1 MPSSA
6 DGRARAVRVA
16 AVAAIVAGVLIIAWK
31 AGLFALEDREALMAA
46 IERARTVRFLPAL
59 FVATYAIAAAVG
71 VPATPLTLAGG
82 ALFGVELGIVFNWLG
97 EALAAH
103 LAFGLVRAT
112 GITVG
117 GRRASASVSASVSP
131 NALSAGN
138 GFGTLLRLRLIPVV
152 PFALLNAGAAASSMS
167 WRNFAAATLLGIIPI
182 TVIYTVSASQLV
194 AGVAGSGTRALV
206 TALASAA
213 VLIAVSFLPALFR
226 WRRK

>member
-1 MPSSA
+1 MRSSA
-6 DGRARAVRVA
+6 EGLARAARVA
-16 AVAAIVAGVLIIAWK
+16 AVAAIVVGMLLVAWK
-31 AGLFALEDREALMAA
+31 AGLFALEDRVALVAA

-59 FVATYAIAAAVG
+59 FVATYAVAAAVG

-82 ALFGVELGIVFNWLG
+82 ALFGVELGIVINWLG

-112 GITVG
+112 GIRVG
-117 GRRASASVSASVSP
+117 GRRASAGVST
-131 NALSAGN
+131 NALSASN

-152 PFALLNAGAAASSMS
+152 PFALLNAGAATSSMS
-167 WRNFAAATLLGIIPI
+167 WGSFSGATLLGIIPI
-182 TVIYTVSASQLV
+182 TVIYTISASQLV

-206 TALASAA
+206 TAMASAA

-226 WRRK
+226 GRRT